1 MESKETIYIVGA
13 GISGLI
19 AAFELEK
26 AGYAPIVLEK
36 SNGVGG
42 RVRTVSLG
50 DHHLDIG
57 FQVLLDG
64 YPMAKKY
71 LDYDAL
77 ELRRLASGAQIYVD
91 GRRFVIGD
99 PLRDFKMLIPTVTA
113 KIGSV
118 GDKIKVLRL
127 NARMKRKS
135 IDEIF
140 ASEEMTTLEYLRKFG
155 FSQVII
161 DRFFKP
167 FFAGIFLEPEL
178 RTSSRMFE
186 FVYKMFGEGYA
197 TIPSAGIGAISEQLQ
212 NKLKTTEFRF
222 GAEVSIVT
230 SEKIVL
236 KSGEEMDH
244 SGVII
249 TADASS
255 LISNMQGQGTDWKSC
270 MCLYFEIGS
279 SNLPKETIGLVA
291 DPEKLVNN
299 LYGYTDATG
308 RHILSATVL
317 EFNSKSE
324 KEITAKVEDE
334 IREYCSVGALTHIG
348 NFHIEQALPDLSNL
362 KMTAEPS
369 ESLLMENVFLAGD
382 VLYNGS
388 LNAAMESGRLAA
400 RGLHEKKTGILI

>member
-1 MESKETIYIVGA
+1 
-13 GISGLI
+13 
-19 AAFELEK
+19 
-26 AGYAPIVLEK
+26 
-36 SNGVGG
+36 
-42 RVRTVSLG
+42 
-50 DHHLDIG
+50 
-57 FQVLLDG
+57 
-64 YPMAKKY
+64 MAKKY

-99 PLRDFKMLIPTVTA
+99 PLRDLKMLIPTVTA

-135 IDEIF
+135 IDKIF

-155 FSQVII
+155 FSEVII

-186 FVYKMFGEGYA
+186 FVYKMFGGGHA

-222 GAEVSIVT
+222 GAEVSSVT
-230 SEKIVL
+230 SDKIVL
-236 KSGEEMDH
+236 KSGEEIDH
-244 SGVII
+244 SGAII

-299 LYGYTDATG
+299 LYGYTDARG
-308 RHILSATVL
+308 RQILSATVL

-369 ESLLMENVFLAGD
+369 ESVLMENVFLAGD

-400 RGLHEKKTGILI
+400 QGLLEKKTGILI